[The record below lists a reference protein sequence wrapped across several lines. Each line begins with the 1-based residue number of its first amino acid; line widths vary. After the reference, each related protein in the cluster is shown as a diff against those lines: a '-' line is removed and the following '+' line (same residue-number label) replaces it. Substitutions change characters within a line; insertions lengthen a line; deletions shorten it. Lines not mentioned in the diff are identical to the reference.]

1 MKQQPLLGRKVLV
14 TRAPSQARE
23 LSDAIRE
30 LGGEPI
36 ELAVIAIRQPSASE
50 TVKRLDD
57 AIHHLSDYQWLFF
70 TSVNGVEFFIKRL
83 QELQV
88 DLNRLKEM
96 KIAAVGPKTAGVL
109 HHYGLTVELVPQEF
123 VSEGFVAAM
132 QPYIRQGDKALLPT
146 ADIARTIIAEQL
158 TALGMNI
165 TQVIVYENVP
175 NYENG
180 QAIIDLLQNQAIDY
194 ITFTS
199 SSTVRNLI
207 AAIRKNGVS
216 EPKQLLQDVQT
227 VCIGSKTAD
236 TARELGLHVSAVAKE
251 FTIPGLVQ
259 NLVELVSSHPSE
271 GGIDFSGNRTINE

>member
-1 MKQQPLLGRKVLV
+1 MKQQPLLGRKILV
-14 TRAPSQARE
+14 TRAPSQAKE

-36 ELAVIAIRQPSASE
+36 ELAVIGIRQPSEPEA
-50 TVKRLDD
+50 VKRLDD

-70 TSVNGVEFFIKRL
+70 TSVNGVEFFIRRL
-83 QELQV
+83 RELHM
-88 DLNRLKEM
+88 DLNRLKKM
-96 KIAAVGPKTAGVL
+96 KIAAVGPKTAEVIQ
-109 HHYGLTVELVPQEF
+109 HYGLTVELVPQEF

-132 QPYIRQGDKALLPT
+132 QPNIHQGDKALLPT

-158 TALGMNI
+158 TVLGMEI

-180 QAIIDLLQNQAIDY
+180 QAIIDLLQTKAIDFV
-194 ITFTS
+194 TFTS
-199 SSTVRNLI
+199 SSTVRNFI
-207 AAIRKNGVS
+207 AAIRHNGVE
-216 EPKQLLQDVQT
+216 EPMQLLQDVQIT
-227 VCIGSKTAD
+227 CIGSKTAD

-259 NLVELVSSHPSE
+259 NLVELAQPW
-271 GGIDFSGNRTINE
+271 